1 MQMSHAKL
9 EITKAK
15 NQEHVCNV
23 LEMHLMMTS
32 RSLLNMAYFS
42 CLWFSS
48 ILFHMTTGS
57 WNKSQKYEK
66 FEKYLPYFTQHRA
79 ITSANFDLNE
89 INSHN
94 EIYQLS
100 K

>member
-1 MQMSHAKL
+1 
-9 EITKAK
+9 
-15 NQEHVCNV
+15 
-23 LEMHLMMTS
+23 
-32 RSLLNMAYFS
+32 
-42 CLWFSS
+42 
-48 ILFHMTTGS
+48 MTTGS
-57 WNKSQKYEK
+57 LNKSQKYEK
-66 FEKYLPYFTQHRA
+66 FEKYLPYFTQNGA